1 MSDTSDATAD
11 IKADIEKT
19 RAELADTVDSLTAKL
34 DVKAQAKHRVQEVEQ
49 RAAQGYEQAKAKA
62 PEPVR
67 QAIGTVEQAARPL
80 AAKATQDKQRTAMV
94 AGGVVVLLVIVR
106 RVRRVRRSRRRSALT
121 P

>member
-1 MSDTSDATAD
+1 MSETGDTTAD

-34 DVKAQAKHRVQEVEQ
+34 DVKAQAKHRVHEVEQ

-67 QAIGTVEQAARPL
+67 QAIGTVEQAARPI
-80 AAKATQDKQRTAMV
+80 AVKAGQDKQRTALI
-94 AGGVVVLLVIVR
+94 AGGVVLLIIVVR
-106 RVRRVRRSRRRSALT
+106 RVRRRDRG
-121 P
+121 

>member
-1 MSDTSDATAD
+1 MSDTGDVTAD

-19 RAELADTVDSLTAKL
+19 RAELAETVDSLTAKL

-67 QAIGTVEQAARPL
+67 QVIGTVEQAARPL
-80 AAKATQDKQRTAMV
+80 AAKAAQDKRRSATI
-94 AGGVVVLLVIVR
+94 AGGVVLVLIVVR
-106 RVRRVRRSRRRSALT
+106 RMRRRRRG
-121 P
+121 